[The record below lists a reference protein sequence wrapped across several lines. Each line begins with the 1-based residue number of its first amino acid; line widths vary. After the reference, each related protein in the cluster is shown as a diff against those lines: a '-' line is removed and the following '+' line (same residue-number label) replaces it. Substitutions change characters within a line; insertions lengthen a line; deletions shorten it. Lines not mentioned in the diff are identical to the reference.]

1 MIQTGTDKKKRK
13 LLPHEV
19 KKVIVSDFYMAVR
32 DSFENPDIKLVPM
45 VSIVSRKK
53 ERHKEEDFRYFALW
67 RHGTHF
73 LEMKPVFGYILV
85 EC

>member
-1 MIQTGTDKKKRK
+1 MSKADSRRKTVRYAHLKMIQTGTDKKKRK

-53 ERHKEEDFRYFALW
+53 ERHKEEDFRYFAL
-67 RHGTHF
+67 
-73 LEMKPVFGYILV
+73 
-85 EC
+85 